1 MRNRDRSLPVL
12 LLSLALAV
20 PAALD
25 AQDKAQGAKAKPGQS
40 GAAKETRPN
49 PYEDRFQQLDRDKDN
64 YVSPAEWPLDRAKFD
79 VVDRNKDGR
88 LSRSEL
94 LTPNVIRDNDEL
106 NERLR
111 QADTDRDGFL
121 SPAERQRAA
130 AAANAA
136 ADRARK
142 RENTWSPRATYQDQ
156 RSFQSL
162 DRDRNNRLD
171 RRELRGAGGR
181 FERLDR
187 NRDGS
192 VSPYEWPRR

>member
-1 MRNRDRSLPVL
+1 MRNRDRFLPVF

-20 PAALD
+20 PAGAS
-25 AQDKAQGAKAKPGQS
+25 AQDKAQKAPP
-40 GAAKETRPN
+40 APAKEKRPN
-49 PYEDRFQQLDRDKDN
+49 PYEERFQQLDRDKDN

-79 VVDRNKDGR
+79 LVDRNKDGR

-94 LTPNVIRDNDEL
+94 LTPNVVPDDDAL

-111 QADTDRDGFL
+111 QADTNRDGFL

-130 AAANAA
+130 AANAA
-136 ADRARK
+136 ANRARVQ
-142 RENTWSPRATYQDQ
+142 ENTWNPRATYQDQ
-156 RSFQSL
+156 RSFQNL
-162 DRDRNNRLD
+162 DRDRDNRLD
-171 RRELRGAGGR
+171 RRELRGTGR

-187 NRDGS
+187 NRDGV

>member
-1 MRNRDRSLPVL
+1 MRNRDRSLPVF
-12 LLSLALAV
+12 LLSLALTV
-20 PAALD
+20 PAAVD
-25 AQDKAQGAKAKPGQS
+25 AQDKAKSAPAKPGQS
-40 GAAKETRPN
+40 GPAEQKQPT
-49 PYEDRFQQLDRDKDN
+49 PYEERFQQLDRDKDN

-79 VVDRNKDGR
+79 LVDRNKDGR

-94 LTPNVIRDNDEL
+94 LTPNVVRDNDEL

-111 QADTDRDGFL
+111 QADTDRDGIL

-136 ADRARK
+136 ADRAR
-142 RENTWSPRATYQDQ
+142 RQENTWNPRATSQDQ

-171 RRELRGAGGR
+171 RRELRNAGGR

-187 NRDGS
+187 NRDGT
-192 VSPYEWPRR
+192 VSPNEWPRQ